1 MKAFVLT
8 FDCYF
13 DSCGSW
19 LNLIGVFQSEDKI
32 QLAIE
37 QTKSK
42 YSETINE
49 YRKHAKRYDKM
60 SDCEI
65 EKEITEHFTITPVN
79 IDEVIDQDLGGY
91 VE

>member
-1 MKAFVLT
+1 MKVFVLT

-19 LNLIGVFQSEDKI
+19 INLIGVFQSKDKI
-32 QLAIE
+32 QAAID
-37 QTKSK
+37 QTKTEYAS
-42 YSETINE
+42 TINE

-65 EKEITEHFTITPVN
+65 EKEINRHFAITPVN
-79 IDEVIDQDLGGY
+79 IDEVIDEELGGY